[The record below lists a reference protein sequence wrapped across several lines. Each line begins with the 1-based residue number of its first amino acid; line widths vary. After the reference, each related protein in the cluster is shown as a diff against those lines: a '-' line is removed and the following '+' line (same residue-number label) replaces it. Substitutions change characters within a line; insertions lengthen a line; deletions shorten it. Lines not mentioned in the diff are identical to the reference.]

1 MRKRNR
7 DDDPEEPPPAVEK
20 GSNMLFRFR
29 SRNRTQ
35 DDDLGELPPTS
46 KRGAAKMLGKFMGK
60 SAKKVPEA
68 SESERYAVEQLGQ
81 VISEAA
87 TEYPEEAMPLPKKKK
102 GGIIDRVD
110 RLIVRVIAPQMKR
123 QHEEY
128 SDQ

>member
-7 DDDPEEPPPAVEK
+7 DDDQGEPPPTVEK

-29 SRNRTQ
+29 SRNRNQ
-35 DDDLGELPPTS
+35 DDNLGELPPTS
-46 KRGAAKMLGKFMGK
+46 KKGAVKMFGKLMGQAAKK
-60 SAKKVPEA
+60 APEA
-68 SESERYAVEQLGQ
+68 SESERYAAEQLGQ

-87 TEYPEEAMPLPKKKK
+87 TDYPEEAIPLPKKKK
-102 GGIIDRVD
+102 GGLIDRVD

-123 QHEEY
+123 QHEQY

>member
-7 DDDPEEPPPAVEK
+7 DDDPEEPQTAVEK
-20 GSNMLFRFR
+20 GSNMLSRFQ
-29 SRNRTQ
+29 SHNRNQ

-46 KRGAAKMLGKFMGK
+46 KRGAAKMFGKLVGK
-60 SAKKVPEA
+60 AAKKAPEA
-68 SESERYAVEQLGQ
+68 SERHAVEQLGQ

-87 TEYPEEAMPLPKKKK
+87 TYLPEEAIPLPKKKK
-102 GGIIDRVD
+102 GGVIDMVD

-123 QHEEY
+123 QHEQY